1 MGAEE
6 LTDAFNQSQSAEVQP
21 DNDSVG
27 ENGQTFG
34 ASAASINISQ
44 TLNASD
50 GAAVAQANEEPEII
64 LSDT

>member
-6 LTDAFNQSQSAEVQP
+6 LTDAFNQSVSADVQP
-21 DNDSVG
+21 DNHSVG

-44 TLNASD
+44 TLIESEGPATT
-50 GAAVAQANEEPEII
+50 QAIEEPEIV